1 MSRIIYSV
9 TSRETLFNGY
19 CDQED
24 MRFDADC
31 WYEGD
36 DREKSLEIARKY
48 SDDGVIEV
56 GKHGI
61 SRDVYEWSEIEYE
74 DDVVVGA
81 DIKVFDPLDRFKRIK
96 ELAKRAYLFS
106 RHGYDLISYIVGE
119 RELLGKFMRNSQW
132 LSVYRYK
139 NTAFGNFTAYEEERN
154 LWLPETFDD
163 YGTNPNDI
171 ALAVDGSKFWQDW
184 QTTDPETRLLY
195 KIFQNN

>member
-1 MSRIIYSV
+1 MSTVIYSV
-9 TSRETLFNGY
+9 TSRETLFDGC

-36 DREKSLEIARKY
+36 DREKSLEIAREY

-56 GKHGI
+56 NKHGI

-81 DIKVFDPLDRFKRIK
+81 SIKIFDPLDRFKRIK
-96 ELAKRAYLFS
+96 ELAKCAHAYDCKF
-106 RHGYDLISYIVGE
+106 IPYIVGE
-119 RELLGKFMRNSQW
+119 RELIGEFMRDNHW
-132 LSVYRYK
+132 LDVYRYK
-139 NTAFGNFTAYEEERN
+139 NTAFGDFTAYEEEGN
-154 LWLPETFDD
+154 IWLPETFDD
-163 YGTNPNDI
+163 YGVESNKVVRAIDE
-171 ALAVDGSKFWQDW
+171 GSNFWQDW
-184 QTTDPETRLLY
+184 QTTDPEARLLY